1 MLLLLIFSIFMSS
14 VDSFHSSTFVS
25 SNTSS
30 REDATSSSSL
40 PHIILVIIDDYGWA
54 NFEAHRTPAD
64 DPTHEVQTPVQLELA
79 KEGVLLN
86 RHYGFWYCS
95 PSRSAIQT
103 GRNPIHVNMN
113 NDDLN
118 IFNLNDPISGY
129 AGIPVNMTTIAWK
142 MREANYSTAFY
153 GKHHLGLA
161 TPAHTPAGR
170 GFEQSQIYFDGAN
183 DYWTQ
188 IGETCSNGTS
198 VTDLWITGNGTNN
211 KPYGYPAFGLNNS
224 WSCSQ
229 SNQPESCVFEDTMF
243 VNRAI
248 QTIES
253 QDPTRP
259 LFMIFAPHN
268 CHAPLQ
274 VPKAAMDKFSFIEDP
289 RRQAYAAKAWWVDN
303 AIGEIVAALKSKG
316 FWDQTAFFV
325 TSDNVRYIACLF

>member
-1 MLLLLIFSIFMSS
+1 MLLLLIFSIFLSS
-14 VDSFHSSTFVS
+14 VESFHSSTFVS

-188 IGETCSNGTS
+188 IGETCGSTS
-198 VTDLWITGNGTNN
+198 VTDLWITGNGTND

-229 SNQPESCVFEDTMF
+229 SNQSESCVFEDTMF

-303 AIGEIVAALKSKG
+303 AIGEIVTALKSKG